1 MKINHSPSYYYR
13 LPKLARLV
21 TINMYTVKQRGGK
34 LMKVK
39 LNINSNLNE
48 EKAEFWIKKMTTKI
62 EQITKELN
70 SKQDF
75 LWCYQDRDAFQVK
88 YSDIFLIQV
97 ENEKTQIYTQSDKYI
112 FKGRLYQIEKNLPSD
127 FIMASRSAIINYRK
141 LDHLK
146 MLENGNIDAILENKI
161 DVQISRRKIKS
172 LKEKLGL

>member
-1 MKINHSPSYYYR
+1 
-13 LPKLARLV
+13 
-21 TINMYTVKQRGGK
+21 
-34 LMKVK
+34 MKVK

-88 YSDIFLIQV
+88 HSDIFLIQV

-112 FKGRLYQIEKNLPSD
+112 FKERLYQIELRRIYP
-127 FIMASRSAIINYRK
+127 
-141 LDHLK
+141 
-146 MLENGNIDAILENKI
+146 AILLWLPEAPLLIIVN
-161 DVQISRRKIKS
+161 
-172 LKEKLGL
+172 

>member
-88 YSDIFLIQV
+88 YFKSSIVIF
-97 ENEKTQIYTQSDKYI
+97 S
-112 FKGRLYQIEKNLPSD
+112 
-127 FIMASRSAIINYRK
+127 
-141 LDHLK
+141 
-146 MLENGNIDAILENKI
+146 
-161 DVQISRRKIKS
+161 
-172 LKEKLGL
+172 

>member
-21 TINMYTVKQRGGK
+21 TINMYTIKQRGGK

-88 YSDIFLIQV
+88 YNDIFLIQV

-112 FKGRLYQIEKNLPSD
+112 FKERLYQIEKNLPSD

-161 DVQISRRKIKS
+161 DVQISRRKIKN

>member
-1 MKINHSPSYYYR
+1 
-13 LPKLARLV
+13 
-21 TINMYTVKQRGGK
+21 MYTVKQRGGK

-39 LNINSNLNE
+39 LNIDSNLTE

-88 YSDIFLIQV
+88 YDDIFLIQV
-97 ENEKTQIYTQSDKYI
+97 ENEKTQIYTH
-112 FKGRLYQIEKNLPSD
+112 
-127 FIMASRSAIINYRK
+127 INYRK

-161 DVQISRRKIKS
+161 DIQISRRKIKN

>member
-1 MKINHSPSYYYR
+1 
-13 LPKLARLV
+13 
-21 TINMYTVKQRGGK
+21 MYTVKQRGGK

-70 SKQDF
+70 SKQYF

-88 YSDIFLIQV
+88 YNDIFLIQV

-112 FKGRLYQIEKNLPSD
+112 FKERLYQIELRRIYP
-127 FIMASRSAIINYRK
+127 
-141 LDHLK
+141 
-146 MLENGNIDAILENKI
+146 AILLWLPEAPLLIIVN
-161 DVQISRRKIKS
+161 
-172 LKEKLGL
+172 

>member
-1 MKINHSPSYYYR
+1 
-13 LPKLARLV
+13 
-21 TINMYTVKQRGGK
+21 
-34 LMKVK
+34 MKVK

-48 EKAEFWIKKMTTKI
+48 EKTEFWIKKMTTKI

-112 FKGRLYQIEKNLPSD
+112 FKERLYQIELRRIYP
-127 FIMASRSAIINYRK
+127 
-141 LDHLK
+141 
-146 MLENGNIDAILENKI
+146 AILLWLPEAPLLIIVN
-161 DVQISRRKIKS
+161 
-172 LKEKLGL
+172 

>member
-1 MKINHSPSYYYR
+1 
-13 LPKLARLV
+13 
-21 TINMYTVKQRGGK
+21 
-34 LMKVK
+34 MKVK

-88 YSDIFLIQV
+88 YNDIFLIQV

-112 FKGRLYQIEKNLPSD
+112 FKERLYQIELRRIYP
-127 FIMASRSAIINYRK
+127 
-141 LDHLK
+141 
-146 MLENGNIDAILENKI
+146 AILLWLPEAPLLIIVN
-161 DVQISRRKIKS
+161 
-172 LKEKLGL
+172 

>member
-1 MKINHSPSYYYR
+1 
-13 LPKLARLV
+13 
-21 TINMYTVKQRGGK
+21 
-34 LMKVK
+34 MKVK

-88 YSDIFLIQV
+88 YNDIFLIQV

-141 LDHLK
+141 LRSSK
-146 MLENGNIDAILENKI
+146 N
-161 DVQISRRKIKS
+161 VRKRQH
-172 LKEKLGL
+172 